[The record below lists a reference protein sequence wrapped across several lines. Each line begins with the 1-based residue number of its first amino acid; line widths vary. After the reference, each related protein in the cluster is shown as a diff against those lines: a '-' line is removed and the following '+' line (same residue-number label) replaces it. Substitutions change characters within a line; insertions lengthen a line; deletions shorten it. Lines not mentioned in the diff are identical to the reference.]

1 MPILNVKVSNSPDAL
16 QSARIAATLTALTA
30 QHLQKD
36 AALTSVAITHQ
47 PREHWFIGATS
58 LAQLGKHSFYL
69 DILVTDET
77 NTATQKAAY
86 IAAVF
91 KAMQEL
97 LGDLHDVSYIH
108 INDTRAAAWGYGGLT
123 QQYRAVKK
131 VLDAG

>member
-1 MPILNVKVSNSPDAL
+1 MPILNVKVSTAPDAV
-16 QSARIAATLTALTA
+16 QSARIAGTLTELTA
-30 QHLQKD
+30 RLLLKD
-36 AALTSVAITHQ
+36 AAVTSVAITHQ
-47 PREHWFIGATS
+47 AREHWFIGAES

-77 NTATQKAAY
+77 NTATQKSAY

-97 LGDLHDVSYIH
+97 LGDLHEVSYIH
-108 INDTRAAAWGYGGLT
+108 INDTRAAAWGYAGLT

-131 VLDAG
+131 ALDAA